1 MMRRLLSVVLGGL
14 LLLSAF
20 PATADITTTDLN
32 ALAEYYPADTV
43 GFASIRTD
51 QAYIDTLDVLFERV
65 VTYLP
70 ASQRPPIGL
79 TDLAN
84 SAVQIIGLTS
94 VSELTD
100 LLGATAAA
108 GIWLDPDRGLNGD
121 PRFLISAQVD
131 NPADLIALIDVQTA
145 QLVEADQLK
154 RTDDDG
160 TIIYTTTESFTGMP
174 IAAAVTA
181 DALLLSQEL
190 AMLGLEGFDRTLASA
205 DDFSAAY
212 ARLPENEYNVG
223 AYLNVTPVQDVI
235 EGTPE
240 LADLPDVIDRI
251 NQATRPT
258 VLGATLL
265 DEDTLALDVATSVD
279 RSVYEELGIVQPD
292 STPVDVDFA
301 RHVPADTPL
310 VIFGTGLGQGLQASF
325 DSLRNISAVI
335 SESGGLSAVIDPT
348 GTLLATEERLAVD
361 SLDPSLVIGAFSLPF
376 AAGTGLSLERDVFPV
391 IDGNA
396 ALYTRVIPTNPES
409 QLAFLTP
416 AILDFALVIETS
428 NPDGTA
434 AIVEQLGTAADLYDT
449 PIPREAYGNGN
460 ALVFPTLEVA
470 QFGTS
475 NELDLLL
482 GVSDDLFVFGTR
494 TGATESLAPQA
505 ALSDNAAYQRAQT
518 YFLTD
523 ASQVWYIGTEPIL
536 ESLNFLA
543 ETGQLP
549 LSTLA
554 DVYRAVSLIES
565 SSITSSVSD
574 GGSTAVIRAVI
585 TLSPEPRDLL
595 EELDAE

>member
-51 QAYIDTLDVLFERV
+51 QAYIDTLDSLFERAV
-65 VTYLP
+65 AYLP

-79 TDLAN
+79 TDLAD
-84 SAVQIIGLTS
+84 SGVQIIGLTS

-108 GIWLDPDRGLNGD
+108 GIWLDPDLGLNGD
-121 PRFLISAQVD
+121 PRFLISAQVS
-131 NPADLIALIDVQTA
+131 NPAELIDLIDVQTA

-160 TIIYTTTESFTGMP
+160 TIIYTTTESFNGTP

-190 AMLGLEGFDRTLASA
+190 AMLGLDGFDRTLASA

-212 ARLPENEYNVG
+212 DRLPENDYNVG
-223 AYLNVTPVQDVI
+223 AYINTAPLQDVV
-235 EGTPE
+235 EETPE

-251 NQATRPT
+251 NQSTRPT
-258 VLGATLL
+258 VIGATLL
-265 DEDTLALDVATSVD
+265 DDDTLAVDVATSVD
-279 RSVYEELGIVQPD
+279 GAVYEELGITQYEP
-292 STPVDVDFA
+292 TPVDVDFA
-301 RHVPADTPL
+301 RHVPADAPL
-310 VIFGTGLGQGLQASF
+310 VVFGTGIGPGLQATF
-325 DSLRNISAVI
+325 DNLRSISETI
-335 SESGGLSAVIDPT
+335 SESGGLSALIDPT
-348 GTLLATEERLAVD
+348 GTLLADDERLILDSVD
-361 SLDPSLVIGAFSLPF
+361 PALAIGAFSLPF
-376 AAGTGLSLERDVFPV
+376 ATGTGLSLERDVFPV

-396 ALYTRVIPTNPES
+396 AFYVRVIPTDPES
-409 QLAFLTP
+409 QLAFFTP
-416 AILDFALVIETS
+416 AIPDFALVIETS
-428 NPDGTA
+428 DPEGAA

-449 PIPREAYGNGN
+449 PLPQEAYGNGN
-460 ALVFPTLEVA
+460 TLVFPTLDLV

-482 GVSDDLFVFGTR
+482 GASDDLIVFGTR
-494 TGATESLAPQA
+494 TGATEAVVPQA
-505 ALSDNAAYQRAQT
+505 TLGDNAAYQRAQS
-518 YFLTD
+518 YFLPDT
-523 ASQVWYIGTEPIL
+523 SQVWYIGTEPIL
-536 ESLNFLA
+536 ESLIFLA
-543 ETGQLP
+543 ETGELP
-549 LSTLA
+549 LSILG
-554 DVYRAVSLIES
+554 DFYRTISLVES